1 MRWWS
6 WSIGLLVLS
15 IFHESLADTR
25 HAGDAV
31 PPAPPS
37 TRREA
42 TDGASRRVTGFTLE
56 KFHWDPDTFQQRHGG
71 SLPDALASA
80 ASTSR
85 VAEIPVAALVAD
97 LFGTVNDTQLKA
109 ALGDALQEWKR
120 IVEKSE
126 SDRSDSD
133 KEYLAYLERL
143 LWAGRIVRLGMPG
156 FEMLDDVVTPEPK
169 YPAFEEAFKEAF
181 ARVQKANREFHE
193 LVDRI
198 NKSSDPEERKRLQ
211 KELGERYGAITKFLD
226 GQVQSSERDDV
237 GEKVAG
243 AVAQAIAQ
251 KNAVG
256 HHNLDLVGDA
266 DTPLRIDLGS
276 GLRQA
281 VDALRQARREFP
293 PLRDGGLGRTRV
305 AAEPHGPTSGVQT
318 FSPSAWAPSETAAG
332 LLDDA
337 VKRLMVKS
345 GCVGCHTD
353 RGRGGPRI
361 FQADGQLLPGSSVP
375 RLLQV
380 LEGCGLSERGQML
393 PIARRFRESLEPSE
407 KADLVAFARR
417 AGFADF
423 DPLPA
428 DPDAQRCS
436 KWSRPRDTAP
446 RDTPPR
452 DTPPRDTPPSDG
464 PAYAHALPPTDLD
477 EAKERGIFTD
487 AQLVKPE
494 DVAERVKPENVDS
507 NPPLILNIGTEPLI
521 RGATPVG
528 DLRNWNGPEH
538 VLLKQALQTRRP
550 GQELIIYCGCCSFD
564 ACPPLMSALHELAKL
579 GVRDAKV
586 IQFNSS
592 LPIEWE
598 EKGFPMAG
606 D

>member
-25 HAGDAV
+25 HAGDAA

-56 KFHWDPDTFQQRHGG
+56 KFQWDPDTFQQRHGG

-109 ALGDALQEWKR
+109 ALGDALQERKR
-120 IVEKSE
+120 ILEKSE

-133 KEYLAYLERL
+133 KEYLAYLDRL

-156 FEMLDDVVTPEPK
+156 FEMLDDVATPEPK
-169 YPAFEEAFKEAF
+169 YPAFEQAFKEAF

-211 KELGERYGAITKFLD
+211 KELGERYGSITKFLD

-256 HHNLDLVGDA
+256 HNLDLVGNA

-276 GLRQA
+276 EPRQA
-281 VDALRQARREFP
+281 VEALRRARREFP
-293 PLRDGGLGRTRV
+293 PFRDGGLGRTRV

-318 FSPSAWAPSETAAG
+318 FSPSNSTPSETAAG
-332 LLDDA
+332 PLDDA
-337 VKRLMVKS
+337 VKRLMTKA
-345 GCVGCHTD
+345 GCVGCHTA
-353 RGRGGPRI
+353 GGSGGPPI
-361 FQADGQLLPGSSVP
+361 FQADGQLLPGKSVR

-380 LEGCGLSERGQML
+380 LEGCGLSASGQMA
-393 PIARRFRESLEPSE
+393 PIARRFRERLEPGE

-423 DPLPA
+423 DPRPA
-428 DPDAQRCS
+428 DPDAGRCS
-436 KWSRPRDTAP
+436 KWSRSSDAP
-446 RDTPPR
+446 PT
-452 DTPPRDTPPSDG
+452 DG
-464 PAYAHALPPTDLD
+464 PAYTHADPPTNLD

-487 AQLVKPE
+487 AQLVKPD
-494 DVAERVKPENVDS
+494 DVAKRVQPGNVDS
-507 NPPLILNIGTEPLI
+507 NPPLILNVGEMALI

-528 DLRNWNGPEH
+528 DLGDDKGPARE
-538 VLLKQALQTRRP
+538 LLKQALKTRRP
-550 GQELIIYCGCCSFD
+550 GQDLIIYCGCCPAED
-564 ACPPLMSALHELAKL
+564 CPYVMNGLHELAKL

-586 IQFNSS
+586 IGFHS
-592 LPIEWE
+592 LRTDWE
-598 EKGFPMAG
+598 KKGFPMAG
-606 D
+606 P